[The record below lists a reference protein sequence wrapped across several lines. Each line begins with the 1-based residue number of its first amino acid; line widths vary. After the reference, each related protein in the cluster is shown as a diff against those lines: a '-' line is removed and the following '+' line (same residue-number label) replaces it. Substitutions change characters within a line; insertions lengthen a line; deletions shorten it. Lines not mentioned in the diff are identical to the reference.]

1 MTILFI
7 YLILSISYKIF
18 LFWFRISFQKQEM
31 ADFLLSRL
39 SVKPSLAILSQIL
52 LSNSSAVIYIPPSLC
67 RTILNFDLFKV
78 CTAIVPF
85 SRILHSLVNL
95 PFTLLL
101 SILPVF
107 IFPILEK
114 SPCHSAMLL
123 LIQLS
128 YLEFPF
134 VHFSSFFFP
143 ITFLC
148 SNKKTSITQ
157 LISSSIRLCIS
168 SSSLPTLMLTNF
180 LFWAFR
186 IKNSYFSVFP
196 SICLIFLRTNFPSSE
211 PLSNTSPHM
220 SIYLSQPQPYHSYF
234 FLLLSP
240 QSYPICYLL
249 SLTQLSS
256 QPNN

>member
-1 MTILFI
+1 M
-7 YLILSISYKIF
+7 
-18 LFWFRISFQKQEM
+18 
-31 ADFLLSRL
+31 
-39 SVKPSLAILSQIL
+39 
-52 LSNSSAVIYIPPSLC
+52 SNSSAVIYIPPSLC

-107 IFPILEK
+107 IFLILEK

-148 SNKKTSITQ
+148 SNKKTCITQ

-168 SSSLPTLMLTNF
+168 SSSLPALMLTNF
-180 LFWAFR
+180 PFWRLRRTLF
-186 IKNSYFSVFP
+186 SQYFQTSASFFWGKT
-196 SICLIFLRTNFPSSE
+196 FLPWS
-211 PLSNTSPHM
+211 LSQTRLHHM
-220 SIYLSQPQPYHSYF
+220 SIHLSQPQPSHSYF
-234 FLLLSP
+234 SLLSSP
-240 QSYPICYLL
+240 QSYPIFPCHLHNPI
-249 SLTQLSS
+249 TNR
-256 QPNN
+256 NNNKRIITKIINNNKYWSVNIFRNLAGFHIRTFHQEANFY